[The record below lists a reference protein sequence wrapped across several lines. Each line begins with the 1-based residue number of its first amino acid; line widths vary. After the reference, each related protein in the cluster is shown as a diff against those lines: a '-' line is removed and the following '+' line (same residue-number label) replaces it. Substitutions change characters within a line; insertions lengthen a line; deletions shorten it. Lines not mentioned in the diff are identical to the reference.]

1 LLWDCDQQLPEGK
14 RHPAADLA
22 LSKLAK
28 PDAQIDAAPT
38 IDLISDCYA
47 HFAKSLEYK
56 LREELTNEVYT
67 ACLAAACEPFGV
79 HPSSD
84 TQKIPEVVY
93 QTLLRAKE
101 HGHESEMLKN
111 LIRAMWRFFRGEEI
125 PD

>member
-1 LLWDCDQQLPEGK
+1 
-14 RHPAADLA
+14 
-22 LSKLAK
+22 
-28 PDAQIDAAPT
+28 
-38 IDLISDCYA
+38 
-47 HFAKSLEYK
+47 
-56 LREELTNEVYT
+56 
-67 ACLAAACEPFGV
+67 V